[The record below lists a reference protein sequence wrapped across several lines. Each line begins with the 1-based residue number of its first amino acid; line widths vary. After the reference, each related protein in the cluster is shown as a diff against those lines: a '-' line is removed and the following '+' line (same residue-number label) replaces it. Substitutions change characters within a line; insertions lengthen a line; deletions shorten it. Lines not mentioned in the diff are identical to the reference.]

1 MAWSD
6 WENLGGIITSSPAA
20 VSWDDD
26 RIDVFAAGTNNH
38 LYHKWYDEGW
48 SDWEDL
54 GGVIMGAPS
63 VASWDEGRLDVF
75 VRGTD
80 NALYHKWYD

>member
-1 MAWSD
+1 MA
-6 WENLGGIITSSPAA
+6 
-20 VSWDDD
+20 
-26 RIDVFAAGTNNH
+26 
-38 LYHKWYDEGW
+38 W